1 MQGKAGIKAAAVA
14 IIALAAG
21 AAIYGGKG
29 KMSETKPEPK
39 PQLAAQAAKAPAEG
53 LETATFGAGCFWCTE
68 AVFQQLKGVHSVV
81 SGYSGGTKK
90 NPTYEQVCAGNTGH
104 AEVIQVAFDPKTI
117 TFPELLEVFWKTH
130 DPTTLNRQGNDFGTQ
145 YRSAIFYHNDEQ
157 KRLAEHY
164 KQELD
169 AVGAFSAPIVTE
181 ITPASEFYPAEDYHQ
196 QYFDANPRQPYC
208 AAIIRPKVDKV
219 RKVFAAKLKP

>member
-1 MQGKAGIKAAAVA
+1 MQAKAGIKVAPVA

-21 AAIYGGKG
+21 AAIYGGKWT
-29 KMSETKPEPK
+29 MSQTRPEPK
-39 PQLAAQAAKAPAEG
+39 PQPPAQEAKAPPEG

-68 AVFQQLKGVHSVV
+68 AVFQQLKGVHSAV
-81 SGYSGGTKK
+81 SGYSGGTKQ

-104 AEVIQVAFDPKTI
+104 AEVIQVSFDPKTI
-117 TFPELLEVFWKTH
+117 SYAELLEVFWKTH

-145 YRSAIFYHNDEQ
+145 YRSAIFYHNEEQ
-157 KRLAEHY
+157 QRLAEHY

-169 AVGAFSAPIVTE
+169 AAGAFSAPIVTE

-196 QYFDANPRQPYC
+196 KYFDANPRQPYC

-219 RKVFAAKLKP
+219 RKAFAEKLKP